1 MYEDDIFSP
10 DQEEI
15 FKDDFACLQA
25 INLTAFTTGDLVFM
39 CVKKSVPVWWCP
51 WHMVNTWNTLV
62 NIEIF
67 CNIYNLHPIGHRNEG
82 YEIHEE
88 MRHIW
93 DMRDTRDIRFMKN
106 IRDMRD
112 IWDLRVMRK
121 MMILLQIFTKCYWLT
136 DWLTE
141 QIIEMLSHLK
151 IAINKIEIAKV
162 ELEKVSGGWV
172 VQRDFSVEHFSS

>member
-1 MYEDDIFSP
+1 MEF
-10 DQEEI
+10 
-15 FKDDFACLQA
+15 L
-25 INLTAFTTGDLVFM
+25 NL
-39 CVKKSVPVWWCP
+39 KHSI
-51 WHMVNTWNTLV
+51 V

-67 CNIYNLHPIGHRNEG
+67 GNIYNLHPIGHRNEG

-93 DMRDTRDIRFMKN
+93 DMRDTRDMRFMKN

-136 DWLTE
+136 DWLTYRTDYRDAFASKKIV
-141 QIIEMLSHLK
+141 QTSRNFFSWLSAISFPQKRVDSLK
-151 IAINKIEIAKV
+151 V
-162 ELEKVSGGWV
+162 QFPEK
-172 VQRDFSVEHFSS
+172 QNNQTFK